1 MVTSTPYR
9 KLSIAAFA
17 LEAAPL
23 QGQSPLALLPRLADE
38 AVQAVADRT
47 VHFQA
52 LGSMRSDPAGT
63 VVPWLQLKGQVEI
76 DLVCQRCLEPVTTQ
90 VQFDRDFR
98 FVESEEAALA
108 QDEDSEEDLLVSSPQ
123 FDLLELVEDELL
135 MALPVSP
142 KHEKCPGD
150 LKLSAADADF
160 EATTERPNPFAK
172 LAQLK
177 TPKS

>member
-1 MVTSTPYR
+1 MVTSTSYR

-23 QGQSPLALLPRLADE
+23 EGKAPLVQLVRLAEE
-38 AVQAVADRT
+38 AVQAQAQRM

-52 LGSMRSDPAGT
+52 LGSMRSDAAGAP
-63 VVPWLQLKGQVEI
+63 VPWLQLNGQVEI
-76 DLVCQRCLEPVTTQ
+76 DLVCQRCLEPVSTL
-90 VQFDRDFR
+90 VQFDREFR
-98 FVESEEAALA
+98 FVESEEAALD
-108 QDEDSEEDLLVSSPQ
+108 QDEDAEEDLLVSSPQ

-142 KHEKCPGD
+142 KHDKCPGD

-160 EATTERPNPFAK
+160 GATSERPNPFAK

-177 TPKS
+177 MSKS

>member
-1 MVTSTPYR
+1 MVTSSSYR
-9 KLSIAAFA
+9 KLSMAALA

-23 QGQSPLALLPRLADE
+23 LGQAPMAQLPRLADE
-38 AVQAVADRT
+38 AVQDLADGR

-52 LGSMRSDPAGT
+52 LGSMREDAAGKS
-63 VVPWLQLKGQVEI
+63 VPWLQLQGQVDI
-76 DLVCQRCLEPVTTQ
+76 DLVCQRCLEPVTTL
-90 VQFDRDFR
+90 VQFDREFR
-98 FVESEEAALA
+98 FVESEDAALA
-108 QDEDSEEDLLVSSPQ
+108 QDEESEEDLLVISPQ

-160 EATTERPNPFAK
+160 ETAAERPSPFAK

-177 TPKS
+177 APKG

>member
-1 MVTSTPYR
+1 MATSTSYR
-9 KLSIAAFA
+9 KLSVAAFA
-17 LEAAPL
+17 LEATPL
-23 QGQSPLALLPRLADE
+23 EGRSPLAQLPRLADE

-52 LGSMRSDPAGT
+52 LGSMRSDAAGT
-63 VVPWLQLKGQVEI
+63 PVPWLQLKGRVEI

-90 VQFDRDFR
+90 VQFDREFR

-108 QDEDSEEDLLVSSPQ
+108 QDEDSEEDLLVISPQ

-160 EATTERPNPFAK
+160 EATSERPNPFAK

-177 TPKS
+177 TPKN

>member
-1 MVTSTPYR
+1 M
-9 KLSIAAFA
+9 AAFA
-17 LEAAPL
+17 VEAVPLLGQAPL
-23 QGQSPLALLPRLADE
+23 SDLPRLSDE
-38 AVQAVADRT
+38 AVRAASDCT
-47 VHFQA
+47 VHFHA
-52 LGSMRSDPAGT
+52 LGSMRTDASGIA
-63 VVPWLQLKGQVEI
+63 VPWLALQGRVEM
-76 DLVCQRCLEPVTTQ
+76 DLVCQRCLEPVSTL
-90 VQFDRDFR
+90 VHFDREFR

-160 EATTERPNPFAK
+160 EAASERPSPFAK

-177 TPKS
+177 ASKG

>member
-1 MVTSTPYR
+1 MATSTSYR

-23 QGQSPLALLPRLADE
+23 TGQAPLVQLPRLADE
-38 AVQAVADRT
+38 AVRAVADCA

-52 LGSMRSDPAGT
+52 LGSMRSDAAGT
-63 VVPWLQLKGQVEI
+63 PVPWLELQGRVDIE
-76 DLVCQRCLEPVTTQ
+76 LVCQRCLEPVSTV
-90 VQFDRDFR
+90 VQFEREFR

-108 QDEDSEEDLLVSSPQ
+108 QDEDSEEDLLVSSTQ

-142 KHEKCPGD
+142 KHGKCPGD
-150 LKLSAADADF
+150 VRLSAADADF
-160 EATTERPNPFAK
+160 EAASERPSPFAK

-177 TPKS
+177 APKG

>member
-1 MVTSTPYR
+1 MATSTSYR
-9 KLSIAAFA
+9 KLSVAAFA
-17 LEAAPL
+17 LEATPL
-23 QGQSPLALLPRLADE
+23 EGRSPLVQLPRLADE
-38 AVQAVADRT
+38 AVQAVAERT

-52 LGSMRSDPAGT
+52 LGSMRSGSAGT
-63 VVPWLQLKGQVEI
+63 AVPWLQLKGQVEI
-76 DLVCQRCLEPVTTQ
+76 DLVCQRCLEPVATQ
-90 VQFDRDFR
+90 VQFDRKFR

-142 KHEKCPGD
+142 KHEECPGE
-150 LKLSAADADF
+150 LKLSASDADF
-160 EATTERPNPFAK
+160 EAMSERPNPFAK

>member
-1 MVTSTPYR
+1 VTVNLRFGAYGDDKVLVT
-9 KLSIAAFA
+9 
-17 LEAAPL
+17 
-23 QGQSPLALLPRLADE
+23 GQLMTR
-38 AVQAVADRT
+38 V
-47 VHFQA
+47 
-52 LGSMRSDPAGT
+52 M
-63 VVPWLQLKGQVEI
+63 GQ
-76 DLVCQRCLEPVTTQ
+76 CQRCLEPVTTL
-90 VQFDRDFR
+90 VEFDREFR

-108 QDEDSEEDLLVSSPQ
+108 QDEDSEEDLLVQCPQ

-160 EATTERPNPFAK
+160 ERAPDRPNPFAK